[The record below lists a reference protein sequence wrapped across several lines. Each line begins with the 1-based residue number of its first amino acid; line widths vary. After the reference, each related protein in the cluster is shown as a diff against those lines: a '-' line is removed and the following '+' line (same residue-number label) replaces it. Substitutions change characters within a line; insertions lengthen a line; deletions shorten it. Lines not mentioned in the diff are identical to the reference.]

1 MSAGGGREQAVDAL
15 FAELRGSGS
24 ATARTELIELHLPLA
39 RNLAGRYRYTPEPRE
54 DLEQVA
60 SLALVKAVDR
70 FDPTRGVPFAPYAV
84 ATILGELKR
93 HMRDTTWAV
102 HVPRPLKERIL
113 AVERAERALS
123 ARLGGAPTLAELA
136 AEAGVSAEQALEALG
151 ARVAHDALPLEPPNS
166 GEGAAAD
173 ELLAATEVEDFS
185 GAVEERITL
194 SRALRGLRPRERTIL
209 HLRFAEG
216 LTQTEIANRV
226 GVSQMYVSR
235 LLRAALEQVREQ
247 IEQPD

>member
-1 MSAGGGREQAVDAL
+1 MTGGGGREQTEDAL
-15 FAELRGSGS
+15 FAELKRSGS
-24 ATARTELIELHLPLA
+24 AAARTELIELHLPLA
-39 RNLAGRYRYTPEPRE
+39 RNLAGRYRYTPEPRD

-70 FDPTRGVPFAPYAV
+70 FDPTRGVPFGAYAV

-102 HVPRPLKERIL
+102 HVPRALKERIL
-113 AVERAERALS
+113 AVERAERSLS
-123 ARLGGAPTLAELA
+123 SRLGGAPTLEELA

-151 ARVAHDALPLEPPNS
+151 ARVAHDALPLEPPGS
-166 GEGAAAD
+166 GEDAPAGGLFAGA
-173 ELLAATEVEDFS
+173 EVEDFS
-185 GAVEERITL
+185 GAVEERVTL
-194 SRALRGLRPRERTIL
+194 SHALRGLRPRERTIL
-209 HLRFAEG
+209 HLRFAED

-247 IEQPD
+247 LEEPD